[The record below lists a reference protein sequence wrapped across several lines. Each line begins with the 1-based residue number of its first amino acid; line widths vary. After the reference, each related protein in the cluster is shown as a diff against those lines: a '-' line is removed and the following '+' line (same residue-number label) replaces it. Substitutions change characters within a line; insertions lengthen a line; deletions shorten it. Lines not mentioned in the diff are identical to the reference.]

1 MERCEA
7 TIRTSLVPIEPT
19 TLAAP
24 EPCRDTKTPRQDAV
38 VLIARRPPSV
48 EYFSFTSFAL
58 WVPRRGLQF
67 SSLGDSVNNL
77 NLQQTEEG
85 LFAHVL
91 TASQTTYNLVEEAL
105 VKSGLPK
112 TAINLLKM
120 PSDVGNLF
128 DDWTH
133 FETVLRLFRFE
144 NQTEGDAYLHS
155 HYPVYYLRAPEVG
168 ELFASNVYK
177 DRKHPDSPH
186 ERGLQGDFK
195 RHNQQLLKDVGEA
208 LDREL
213 SELSAVSFAPLMI
226 QGLECLRHD
235 TQCLGDCPDAAYYGP
250 FIREE
255 SDVIDMLTL
264 SEDEVHLVSVVNHR
278 RSNVSVYGSLAV
290 LKSSK
295 PTLSKTRMNIR
306 ATSLGVTSFD
316 FRPEEPF
323 VSWAFARRPELCEEL
338 FTTEKT
344 TVLHGCSVVQED
356 QVHPESFLTYCERIY
371 LNPVTGTGPH
381 WDDLLPA
388 QLYQVKLS
396 SLDRGASPRR
406 SPPGIRGL
414 PAASP
419 VATFNG
425 SMPMHFTHIV
435 KTGGE
440 SLELHLATQP
450 SPLLRYSACRAAA
463 AAAEAPTAPA
473 APFGCRAA
481 ARTVSAALCGL
492 NCECCAKDVLRS
504 STGFHGTVL
513 RSPRAHALSIF
524 SQCHVAHQNSWRRIV
539 EDVPQYLAEG
549 ILRGTEYACG
559 SYCTSFQPD
568 WEADLKGMLA
578 KQDVDVQV
586 IPFLHNMQSHVL
598 TCSNS
603 AGSLGQHFRHRQE
616 PLEPS
621 LEEANRTLH
630 EFDWVGLTD
639 LYEHSMCLL
648 HYQANGSLPAA
659 CDCDAPR
666 FLRLPRF
673 THGVVRRGADQLPQ
687 EVLDQIDAYTAV
699 DAQLFAS
706 AVRLL
711 LGRLRHLEQI
721 TQRPL
726 LKCLPWR
733 RLWQSTRYVPGL
745 WHGPYEL
752 SS

>member
-1 MERCEA
+1 MG
-7 TIRTSLVPIEPT
+7 
-19 TLAAP
+19 
-24 EPCRDTKTPRQDAV
+24 
-38 VLIARRPPSV
+38 
-48 EYFSFTSFAL
+48 F
-58 WVPRRGLQF
+58 G
-67 SSLGDSVNNL
+67 
-77 NLQQTEEG
+77 TE
-85 LFAHVL
+85 
-91 TASQTTYNLVEEAL
+91 
-105 VKSGLPK
+105 
-112 TAINLLKM
+112 
-120 PSDVGNLF
+120 
-128 DDWTH
+128 
-133 FETVLRLFRFE
+133 
-144 NQTEGDAYLHS
+144 
-155 HYPVYYLRAPEVG
+155 
-168 ELFASNVYK
+168 
-177 DRKHPDSPH
+177 
-186 ERGLQGDFK
+186 
-195 RHNQQLLKDVGEA
+195 
-208 LDREL
+208 
-213 SELSAVSFAPLMI
+213 
-226 QGLECLRHD
+226 
-235 TQCLGDCPDAAYYGP
+235 
-250 FIREE
+250 
-255 SDVIDMLTL
+255 
-264 SEDEVHLVSVVNHR
+264 
-278 RSNVSVYGSLAV
+278 VYGSLAV

-492 NCECCAKDVLRS
+492 NCES

-673 THGVVRRGADQLPQ
+673 THGV

-726 LKCLPWR
+726 LNVLACRHRTGAMAPKKVPEKKPPEKASEKEKKAPKAVPAKAAPKADKASRRQAKAAEEAEKQATIEAMMNPDCEEEEEDDEPEAGARGADSSFRPAPRKAEEETISDAMREEWGQRDRRPAAVQREEFRRRREERLAQLEAERAEKSTSRGKDLTAVLEKVAREGEGKLSNKELCTAAELKAFSVSVPSSSVVPGAVDLHLERFSISAGGQRLFDDASLRLAKGRRYGLLGPNGMGKTTLLKHLAAR
-733 RLWQSTRYVPGL
+733 RLCVPEHWSVTL
-745 WHGPYEL
+745 VQQEL
-752 SS
+752 SVTPARA